1 MKISTKRISVYTLE
15 STYQTYVYLY
25 RFENEYFI
33 IIDLVRLIG
42 TALFIFEIN
51 LIEHLNLFCNIKN
64 IAMNIMNQ
72 ILSVDGVFKLSTLF
86 DQYSG
91 IF

>member
-15 STYQTYVYLY
+15 STYQTYVYFY

-64 IAMNIMNQ
+64 IAMNIINQ
-72 ILSVDGVFKLSTLF
+72 IFSVEGLRFYIQSINSF
-86 DQYSG
+86 
-91 IF
+91 

>member
-64 IAMNIMNQ
+64 IAMNILRFYIQ
-72 ILSVDGVFKLSTLF
+72 IINSF
-86 DQYSG
+86 
-91 IF
+91 

>member
-72 ILSVDGVFKLSTLF
+72 ILRFYIQIINSF
-86 DQYSG
+86 
-91 IF
+91 